1 MEVEIYRCK
10 DRLTIGKELQKRLE
24 TDDDKNSPLLS
35 DSNND
40 DGNDSKKTD
49 ELSFS
54 IIAVKTLLWFRKA
67 QRLIQEQ
74 MGEIASFANENGE
87 INPRQLDSKSENL
100 LKLYLDNQETW
111 QAVCVVA
118 KKDELNGSAT
128 TYAINRPMAFQLT
141 ENLARLLLFGAP
153 QAMTDSKVPVSQ
165 LNRYSKFLRAFEKSC
180 AVYVGGPDGQSKEAV
195 MIHGI
200 ADLEGAEEIA
210 PGTGIYIGG
219 IDAAVDGVLKGTF
232 KPLDFRFFVGHHNY
246 KDGDLDV
253 AIYSNKYQPIACT
266 RSLAL
271 KQCIQLPKPLWHEV
285 MELCGGE
292 LREVS
297 RLELMKRSDIQD
309 D

>member
-1 MEVEIYRCK
+1 
-10 DRLTIGKELQKRLE
+10 
-24 TDDDKNSPLLS
+24 
-35 DSNND
+35 
-40 DGNDSKKTD
+40 
-49 ELSFS
+49 
-54 IIAVKTLLWFRKA
+54 
-67 QRLIQEQ
+67 

-153 QAMTDSKVPVSQ
+153 QAMADSKVPVSQ

-253 AIYSNKYQPIACT
+253 AIYSNKYQPIACA